1 MSSPPLY
8 FLSVPIYGILNNM
21 LKSTRSVLVA
31 IFFIFPIYI
40 MIQLFVP
47 VYDSPTAIE
56 VEIPQGAT
64 YKNAVD
70 ILAANKLIR
79 DKFVFIA
86 LGKISGVDRKMRA
99 GYYNFW
105 SRISPF
111 DVFQQLRKGKIIEYE
126 ITIVEGDSL
135 REIADKLREK
145 KFASADAFDAI
156 AKDPEL
162 LSSLD
167 IDAPSIEG
175 YLFPETYKLP
185 KGAQLADIIK
195 LMVGKLRASYTNEMK
210 MAMAQSGWSENE
222 ILTLASII
230 EKEAETDEERPVI
243 SAVYKNRLRMGM
255 PLQADPTAIY
265 GIKSSKVKILS
276 SDLRNRTPYNTYFI
290 KGLPPGPI
298 ASPGLKSIEAA
309 LHPAKVPYVYFVSRG
324 DGSHIFTTS
333 YAEHNE
339 AIRQVR
345 TSSEPA
351 ANMREIIH
359 HDQAQTN

>member
-1 MSSPPLY
+1 
-8 FLSVPIYGILNNM
+8 
-21 LKSTRSVLVA
+21 
-31 IFFIFPIYI
+31 

-47 VYDSPTAIE
+47 VYDSPTPIE

-79 DKFVFIA
+79 DRFVFTA
-86 LGKISGVDRKMRA
+86 LGKISGVDRRMRA

-126 ITIVEGDSL
+126 VTIVEGDSL
-135 REIADKLREK
+135 LEISEKLQEK
-145 KFASADAFDAI
+145 KFVTADAFNMTV
-156 AKDPEL
+156 KDKEL
-162 LSSLD
+162 LSALG
-167 IDAPSIEG
+167 IDAPTVEG

-185 KGAQLADIIK
+185 KGTHAADIIK
-195 LMVGKLRASYTNEMK
+195 LMVGKLRASYTDEIK
-210 MAMAQSGWSENE
+210 SEVAKSGWSENA

-230 EKEAETDEERPVI
+230 EKEAESDEERPII
-243 SAVYKNRLRMGM
+243 SAVYRNRLRMGM

-265 GIKSSKVKILS
+265 GVKSSKVRILS
-276 SDLRNRTPYNTYFI
+276 SDLRNNTPYNTYVI

-298 ASPGLKSIEAA
+298 ASPGMKSIEAA
-309 LHPAKVPYVYFVSRG
+309 LHPAKVPYIYFVSRG
-324 DGSHIFTTS
+324 NGSHIFTTS

-345 TSSEPA
+345 AMSEQPA
-351 ANMREIIH
+351 KEEETAH
-359 HDQAQTN
+359 HDQAQADKADTHR